1 MTDSTEPR
9 HTVLIADDHLVL
21 AEGLAATLG
30 QHYTIVG
37 QVHALEQVRSAI
49 ERSGPDVVILDVS
62 FHGESS
68 LGLLKRLTAD
78 PACTARF
85 VVLTGLE
92 SPALATAAFDAGAT
106 AFLQKGA
113 GVQELRLA
121 IEAAIAGRRYSD
133 GAESRGGVESL
144 SGARGA
150 GVMIAGLLLR
160 PRQVEVVWLMLRGM
174 SRTAVAERIGVTK
187 KTVDYHLTDLRERLG
202 VGSSRMVIAW
212 AAGCQDELSAAFAG
226 LERAGRD
233 TRQGVS
239 P

>member
-1 MTDSTEPR
+1 MTEDTSARPTL
-9 HTVLIADDHLVL
+9 LIADDHLVL

-30 QHYTIVG
+30 QHFTIVG
-37 QVHALEQVRSAI
+37 QVHALGQVQSAI

-68 LGLLKRLTAD
+68 LGLLMRLTAD
-78 PACTARF
+78 PTITARF

-121 IEAAIAGRRYSD
+121 IEAAMAGRRYSD
-133 GAESRGGVESL
+133 GAESQSATEPG
-144 SGARGA
+144 SGARGESILI
-150 GVMIAGLLLR
+150 GGLLLR

-174 SRTAVAERIGVTK
+174 SRSEISGRLSVTR

-202 VGSSRMVIAW
+202 VGSSRMVVAW
-212 AAGCQDELSAAFAG
+212 AAGHQDELSVAFAA
-226 LERAGRD
+226 L
-233 TRQGVS
+233 QGGGQDNAPVG
-239 P
+239 